1 MTLSRQIQKALDLPD
16 GAVYQ
21 RDVPLSGRALI
32 TVIDPGFEEMREIE
46 RIRKVRRTLEAAGI
60 DLRRIGH
67 IMTNTPEEEQGLLET
82 IEL

>member
-1 MTLSRQIQKALDLPD
+1 MTLAQQIQQALGLPD

-32 TVIDPGFEEMREIE
+32 TVIDPAFEELDELQ

-60 DLRRIGH
+60 DLRRVGH
-67 IMTNTPEEEQGLLET
+67 IMNNTPEEERGLLET

>member
-1 MTLSRQIQKALDLPD
+1 MTLAQQIQHALHLPEE
-16 GAVYQ
+16 AVYQ
-21 RDVPLSGRALI
+21 RTVSPSGRALI

-46 RIRKVRRTLEAAGI
+46 RIRKVRRTLETSGI
-60 DLRRIGH
+60 DLSQIAH